1 MDGSR
6 KISHREVARA
16 ILPQVMRITESNIL
30 PRVISVLLTVILL
43 QVMRI
48 TEGNILPR
56 VISVLLTVILLTDIS
71 QIDSTSINV
80 ATAEILLIEILA
92 IFQQL

>member
-1 MDGSR
+1 MIQKFYMDGSR
-6 KISHREVARA
+6 KIPHRKVART
-16 ILPQVMRITESNIL
+16 ILPK
-30 PRVISVLLTVILL
+30 
-43 QVMRI
+43 VMRI

-56 VISVLLTVILLTDIS
+56 VIS